1 MFDQPLSFL
10 SGQSRF
16 CGTRFIVRWAGGMQ
30 LKNALE
36 TGIQARFKGI
46 EKRTPEGPFIRYSPF
61 FLFHIG
67 YRCTSSREFHP
78 HRVQTLQGHPKTV
91 PHL

>member
-46 EKRTPEGPFIRYSPF
+46 EKRTPKGPFCHNVQLSFPWR
-61 FLFHIG
+61 
-67 YRCTSSREFHP
+67 SRFAF
-78 HRVQTLQGHPKTV
+78 TYL
-91 PHL
+91 